1 MVNIKRKRNISKK
14 NHRAQRLKPTKL
26 KKFRGAIASTNQ
38 SNKFI
43 KGLVKPQNRTSTAVG
58 LAGAGAVGSTVSD
71 RRRNRLRLPS
81 IPSPTL
87 TGGSAG
93 FRTAG

>member
-1 MVNIKRKRNISKK
+1 M
-14 NHRAQRLKPTKL
+14 
-26 KKFRGAIASTNQ
+26 
-38 SNKFI
+38 
-43 KGLVKPQNRTSTAVG
+43 KPQNRTSTAVG
-58 LAGAGAVGSTVSD
+58 LTGAGVVGSNVSD